1 MGFRFR
7 RTLGETLK
15 HDDRRKL
22 FERSTYERFCE
33 TKPFEM
39 VADSLTQP
47 DDPQVLWWQCVMF
60 QSNLCEYSG
69 TFTPWREQGLLVK
82 PKSSFF
88 DTLLFS

>member
-7 RTLGETLK
+7 RTLGETRWSTTIGENCLSARPIDFFSASGP
-15 HDDRRKL
+15 DDA
-22 FERSTYERFCE
+22 T
-33 TKPFEM
+33 
-39 VADSLTQP
+39 

-88 DTLLFS
+88 DTRLFS